1 MNLFFTL
8 PLMMN
13 PDYEVIERRFCGSR
27 YCMWQ
32 RWVVILGVS
41 LIALLVPIFADFLSL
56 VGSSVCIVLGFLLP
70 ALFHLLVFKEEMSW
84 IGMVLDGDIV
94 VLGIIIGDS
103 CTQSLISREFQ
114 SLGVN

>member
-1 MNLFFTL
+1 
-8 PLMMN
+8 
-13 PDYEVIERRFCGSR
+13 
-27 YCMWQ
+27 MWQ

-56 VGSSVCIVLGFLLP
+56 VGSSVCIVLGFVLP

-94 VLGIIIGDS
+94 VLVVLGIVIGVTGTWS
-103 CTQSLISREFQ
+103 SMMEILAPKA
-114 SLGVN
+114 